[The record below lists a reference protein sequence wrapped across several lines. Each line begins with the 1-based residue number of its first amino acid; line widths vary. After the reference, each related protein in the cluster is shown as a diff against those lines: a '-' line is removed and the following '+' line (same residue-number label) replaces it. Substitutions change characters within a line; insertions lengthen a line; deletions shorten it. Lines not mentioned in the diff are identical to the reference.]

1 MKNNFAEEYAREQE
15 IKNQY
20 KLADSDNGRNAARA
34 TYEKFADEMKTK
46 GEEYERIYGLY
57 ADAKDRG
64 NDYIDFNEC
73 IWEKNVPT
81 MIESLRA
88 LGIEKFTF
96 SSTWSSS
103 VEVAWLFTQNG
114 CTLEGLVEINGKCK
128 QTFSDDFE
136 KAHGFLFSIH

>member
-1 MKNNFAEEYAREQE
+1 
-15 IKNQY
+15 
-20 KLADSDNGRNAARA
+20 
-34 TYEKFADEMKTK
+34 
-46 GEEYERIYGLY
+46 
-57 ADAKDRG
+57 
-64 NDYIDFNEC
+64 
-73 IWEKNVPT
+73 
-81 MIESLRA
+81 MIESLKA